1 MPTRPSPGKRARTQV
16 DASTS
21 TTTTQAAAQICRA
34 VQAIP
39 RGRVA
44 SYGQVAELA
53 GLPGRARLVGR
64 VLSLLPPNSRVPWQ
78 RVVNA
83 RGEPGLRGD
92 DAARQRRLLER
103 EGVAFGPSGRV
114 DLRRFGLFS

>member
-1 MPTRPSPGKRARTQV
+1 MTR
-16 DASTS
+16 ASTERDWER
-21 TTTTQAAAQICRA
+21 ICQTVR
-34 VQAIP
+34 AIP

-64 VLSLLPPNSRVPWQ
+64 VLSLLPPGSRVPWQ

-83 RGEPGLRGD
+83 KGELSLRGE

-103 EGVAFGPSGRV
+103 EGVRFGPTGRV
-114 DLRRFGLFS
+114 DLRRYGL

>member
-1 MPTRPSPGKRARTQV
+1 VPGHDKEAWAR
-16 DASTS
+16 
-21 TTTTQAAAQICRA
+21 ICEA
-34 VQAIP
+34 VHAIP

-64 VLSLLPPNSRVPWQ
+64 VLSLLPPSSRVPWQ
-78 RVVNA
+78 RVLNS
-83 RGEPGLRGD
+83 RGELSLRGE

-103 EGVAFGPSGRV
+103 EGVRFGPSGRV
-114 DLRRFGLFS
+114 DLRRFGL

>member
-1 MPTRPSPGKRARTQV
+1 MAIARRARTRV
-16 DASTS
+16 DTPTS
-21 TTTTQAAAQICRA
+21 TPQAAAQICRA
-34 VQAIP
+34 VQTIP

-83 RGEPGLRGD
+83 RGELSVGGD

-103 EGVAFGPSGRV
+103 EGVRFGASGRV
-114 DLRRFGLFS
+114 DMRRFGIFSG

>member
-1 MPTRPSPGKRARTQV
+1 VPAARRARTPTP
-16 DASTS
+16 AST
-21 TTTTQAAAQICRA
+21 TRVAAQICRA

-39 RGRVA
+39 RGHVA
-44 SYGQVAELA
+44 SYGQIAELA

-83 RGEPGLRGD
+83 RGELSVGGE

-103 EGVAFGPSGRV
+103 EGVRFGASGRV
-114 DLRRFGLFS
+114 DMRRFGMFS

>member
-1 MPTRPSPGKRARTQV
+1 VPTHSGAATSSTRAW
-16 DASTS
+16 
-21 TTTTQAAAQICRA
+21 AQICQT

-83 RGEPGLRGD
+83 RGELSLRGE

-103 EGVAFGPSGRV
+103 EGVRFSSTGRV
-114 DLRRFGLFS
+114 DMRRFGVLS

>member
-1 MPTRPSPGKRARTQV
+1 MTEDGWT
-16 DASTS
+16 
-21 TTTTQAAAQICRA
+21 QICQA
-34 VQAIP
+34 VRAIP

-44 SYGQVAELA
+44 SYGQVAEMA
-53 GLPGRARLVGR
+53 GLPGRARMVGR

-83 RGEPGLRGD
+83 RGELSLQGE

-103 EGVAFGPSGRV
+103 EGVRFTASGRV
-114 DLRRFGLFS
+114 DLRRYGV

>member
-1 MPTRPSPGKRARTQV
+1 VTGPSPEWAL
-16 DASTS
+16 
-21 TTTTQAAAQICRA
+21 ICEA
-34 VQAIP
+34 VQSIP

-53 GLPGRARLVGR
+53 GLPGRARMVGR

-83 RGEPGLRGD
+83 RGELSLTGEPG
-92 DAARQRRLLER
+92 AKQRRLLER
-103 EGVAFGPSGRV
+103 EGVRFGPSGRV
-114 DLRRFGLFS
+114 DLRRFGIWA

>member
-1 MPTRPSPGKRARTQV
+1 MTGDAISSTRAW
-16 DASTS
+16 
-21 TTTTQAAAQICRA
+21 AQICQA

-44 SYGQVAELA
+44 SYGQVAQLA

-64 VLSLLPPNSRVPWQ
+64 VLSLLPPDSGVPWQ

-83 RGEPGLRGD
+83 RGELSLRGA

-103 EGVAFGPSGRV
+103 EGVKFSPSGRV
-114 DLRRFGLFS
+114 DMRRFGVFS

>member
-1 MPTRPSPGKRARTQV
+1 VAAREPGPDP
-16 DASTS
+16 DAW
-21 TTTTQAAAQICRA
+21 AQICQA
-34 VQAIP
+34 VQTIP

-64 VLSLLPPNSRVPWQ
+64 VLSLLPPKSRVPWQ

-83 RGEPGLRGD
+83 RGELSLSGESG
-92 DAARQRRLLER
+92 AKQRRLLER
-103 EGVAFGPSGRV
+103 EGVRFGPSGRV
-114 DLRRFGLFS
+114 DLRRFGIWA